1 MGILE
6 RKEREKLM
14 RRETILG
21 AAEAVFFEKGL
32 RAATLEEIAERAEVS
47 KGTIYL
53 YFSTKEDLYCSLM
66 TRGLL
71 LLLNSFREAKPEE
84 VAPPSALGRLSAAYL
99 DFSRSHSHL
108 FKMLAAAESP
118 AVTET
123 VSAEVFAALEDA
135 SDKVL
140 SYVATFVQ
148 RGIDDGVF
156 RKDLSSQEA
165 VVLFWVSLSGLLN
178 LKERSLAMKNGNVL
192 NADSI
197 IGSVDFDSLYNKCM
211 TLLMSF
217 LGTGESGPGDAR
229 RVSGNLR
236 RPAKKARTVGR
247 K

>member
-1 MGILE
+1 
-6 RKEREKLM
+6 M

-32 RAATLEEIAERAEVS
+32 RAATLDEIAERAEVG

-53 YFSTKEDLYCSLM
+53 YFSSKEDLYCSLM
-66 TRGLL
+66 TRALVLL
-71 LLLNSFREAKPEE
+71 LGSFREANAEE
-84 VAPPSALGRLSAAYL
+84 AGPSEALGRLSGAYL
-99 DFSRSHSHL
+99 NFSRTHSHL

-118 AVTET
+118 AVIEN
-123 VSAEVFAALEDA
+123 VSPEVFAALEDA
-135 SDKVL
+135 SDNVL

-156 RKDLSSQEA
+156 RKDLSSREA
-165 VVLFWVSLSGLLN
+165 VVLFWVTLSGLLN

-197 IGSVDFDSLYNKCM
+197 IGSVDFDSLYKKSLTM
-211 TLLMSF
+211 LMSF
-217 LGTGESGPGDAR
+217 LGKDESGPGGA
-229 RVSGNLR
+229 VIISGNTGR
-236 RPAKKARTVGR
+236 RGGRAKTVKR